1 MAINKN
7 KNVMIQVTFPKKD
20 AEQLDVLQKAF
31 ANNGVD
37 VTKSQILLRAFRD
50 YLRILVMAG
59 AQPKQE
65 KHKEKVEEPQGD
77 KKDA

>member
-65 KHKEKVEEPQGD
+65 KHEKKVEEPQGD

>member
-1 MAINKN
+1 MAINKK

-31 ANNGVD
+31 VNNGIKL
-37 VTKSQILLRAFRD
+37 TKSDILLRAFRD
-50 YLRILVMAG
+50 YLRILVMANS
-59 AQPKQE
+59 QPKKQS
-65 KHKEKVEEPQGD
+65 KEVEEPQGD

>member
-1 MAINKN
+1 MAINKK

-31 ANNGVD
+31 VNNGIKL
-37 VTKSQILLRAFRD
+37 TKSDILLRAFRD
-50 YLRILVMAG
+50 YLRILVMANSR
-59 AQPKQE
+59 PKKQS
-65 KHKEKVEEPQGD
+65 KEVEEPQGD

>member
-1 MAINKN
+1 MAINKK

-31 ANNGVD
+31 VNNGIKL
-37 VTKSQILLRAFRD
+37 TKSDILLRAFRD
-50 YLRILVMAG
+50 YLRILVMANS
-59 AQPKQE
+59 QPKKQS
-65 KHKEKVEEPQGD
+65 KKVEEPQGD

>member
-1 MAINKN
+1 MAINKK

-31 ANNGVD
+31 VNNGIKL
-37 VTKSQILLRAFRD
+37 TKSDILLRAFRD
-50 YLRILVMAG
+50 YLRILVMANS
-59 AQPKQE
+59 QTKKQS
-65 KHKEKVEEPQGD
+65 KEVEEPQGD

>member
-37 VTKSQILLRAFRD
+37 ITKSQILLRAFRD

-59 AQPKQE
+59 AQPKQKHE
-65 KHKEKVEEPQGD
+65 KKVEEPQGD

>member
-1 MAINKN
+1 M
-7 KNVMIQVTFPKKD
+7 
-20 AEQLDVLQKAF
+20 QKAF
-31 ANNGVD
+31 ENNGVK
-37 VTKSQILLRAFRD
+37 VTKSDILLRAFRD
-50 YLRILVMAG
+50 YLRILVLTS